1 MFVQGAWL
9 LLVSIPGVSTKLR
22 NSDRGDKAMKKYVQL
37 SLMISIFL
45 VLSGC
50 EFLNKMSVGPS
61 AKAYGEAWDELDVDK
76 ILALH
81 HEDSIYQLHITN
93 EPVAKGKDEIR
104 TAFKTIFELF
114 PDYNSTLQHIS
125 FGSDSAT
132 IRFSL
137 SATPT
142 QPYVIGNR
150 RFIPTG
156 QTFSLDMIDEL
167 IFEDG
172 LVKEKHSYMDLE
184 SLYLNSK
191 SVETIER

>member
-1 MFVQGAWL
+1 
-9 LLVSIPGVSTKLR
+9 
-22 NSDRGDKAMKKYVQL
+22 MKKYFQF
-37 SLMISIFL
+37 SLIVSIFL

-50 EFLNKMSVGPS
+50 EFLNKMSVGPD
-61 AKAYGEAWDELDVDK
+61 AKAYGEAWDTLDVDK

-81 HEDSIYQLHITN
+81 HEDSIYQLHVVN
-93 EPVAKGKDEIR
+93 EPVATGKAEIR
-104 TAFKTIFELF
+104 EAFATILELF
-114 PDYNSTLQHIS
+114 PDYNSTVQHIS
-125 FGSDSAT
+125 FGSRSAT

-142 QPYVIGNR
+142 QPYVIGNK

-156 QTFSLDMIDEL
+156 RTFSLDMIDEL

-172 LVKEKHSYMDLE
+172 LVKEKHSYMDMA

-191 SVETIER
+191 SIEMVNP